1 MLQLTPA
8 GFTILP
14 DGTPLL
20 AVVETRTE
28 RRWFRTVERS
38 ETQSYALKAGSW
50 WGRDGAVPHRDPR
63 HGRLCEIAMQQQVR
77 ASVDAAIELSDAAIS
92 AGS

>member
-1 MLQLTPA
+1 MMEQDPTLRLTAA

-28 RRWFRTVERS
+28 RSWFRKRESNST
-38 ETQSYALKAGSW
+38 ETYLLKAGSW
-50 WGRDGAVPHRDPR
+50 WGKAGPVPLHDPRHVQLCQLAMQEQLKKSLDGAV
-63 HGRLCEIAMQQQVR
+63 GL
-77 ASVDAAIELSDAAIS
+77 
-92 AGS
+92 

>member
-1 MLQLTPA
+1 MPELTLTPA

-20 AVVETRTE
+20 AVVETRRE

-38 ETQSYALKAGSW
+38 ETCSYALKAGRW
-50 WGRDGAVPHRDPR
+50 WGREGAVPHRDPR
-63 HGRLCEIAMQQQVR
+63 HRRLCEIAVMERVR
-77 ASVDAAIELSDAAIS
+77 ASVDGAV
-92 AGS
+92 GYG